1 MHYDPKITIKASK
14 RFLGVIRNFSYKTIS
29 TCYSTI
35 LAEYS
40 ISKVTSTLLSLLSRF
55 ICHLGVLLSWTLN
68 DISKHC
74 VRTFKIPLPVMMV
87 RVVLSHGVT
96 LLPGRSRRAR
106 CCKPEPGYNTENRL
120 LQFQTT
126 EVLSH
131 PSTLLPTLSGCL
143 GDGDTQYTM
152 SSSSQ
157 TNTVSQ
163 THSHNNNI
171 FFLFIFPILLAN
183 SLVNW
188 T

>member
-1 MHYDPKITIKASK
+1 MW
-14 RFLGVIRNFSYKTIS
+14 FS
-29 TCYSTI
+29 
-35 LAEYS
+35 
-40 ISKVTSTLLSLLSRF
+40 
-55 ICHLGVLLSWTLN
+55 
-68 DISKHC
+68 
-74 VRTFKIPLPVMMV
+74 VRTLTEFLYKLSSLQHSNCIRTVTMPLPVMMV

-152 SSSSQ
+152 SSSSL
-157 TNTVSQ
+157 TNTVSK

-171 FFLFIFPILLAN
+171 FFFYFSNPPGQLSGQLNLELYLIQNLDWFKAWRDYLD
-183 SLVNW
+183 
-188 T
+188 